1 MSNQRQEMVTNA
13 PPPPFPSPLSVC
25 VCVCVSSYICKCV
38 VAICTDSN
46 KPKKEEWNKKR
57 KRISIIYLVW
67 MKYEWSKRRRDV
79 AAIGAPTGNVD
90 AGAGSAQQQRHD
102 AAQSMLALG
111 WQQFPVFNLLL
122 LSANELRQQTYYN
135 LVQWLCPAIERH
147 WQL

>member
-1 MSNQRQEMVTNA
+1 
-13 PPPPFPSPLSVC
+13 
-25 VCVCVSSYICKCV
+25 
-38 VAICTDSN
+38 
-46 KPKKEEWNKKR
+46 
-57 KRISIIYLVW
+57 

-90 AGAGSAQQQRHD
+90 AGAGSTAAAARRS

-111 WQQFPVFNLLL
+111 WQQFPVFNLLLFSLL

-135 LVQWLCPAIERH
+135 LVQWLCLAIERR